1 MNSIAIDSEIKV
13 NISFIFESDIP
24 IRHYKY
30 KIIDTFVLT
39 NDVEKIKTD
48 KTLRERMTRNVGGKK
63 KELEFTFKNIYV
75 EGQYGYTNY

>member
-1 MNSIAIDSEIKV
+1 VGS
-13 NISFIFESDIP
+13 P
-24 IRHYKY
+24 IYRVIIEYGYRKKGSVRHYKY

>member
-1 MNSIAIDSEIKV
+1 MGS
-13 NISFIFESDIP
+13 P
-24 IRHYKY
+24 IYRVIIEYGYRKKGAVRHYKY

>member
-1 MNSIAIDSEIKV
+1 MGS
-13 NISFIFESDIP
+13 P
-24 IRHYKY
+24 IYRVIIEYGYRKKGSVRHYKY